1 MIAGRPRAR
10 ARPAPGGAG
19 RVSLR
24 TAPRVHGGVGESVRR
39 IDAIPKV
46 KGAFSFGSDLWAEGM
61 LWGHT
66 VRSPHPHARIRS
78 IDIAAALSSPGVH
91 AVLLAGDVPGRKVF
105 GLEFADQPVLAAHR
119 VRYAG
124 EPVAILAAVD
134 PETARRAAD
143 RIIVAYD
150 VLPAVTDMERA
161 LQPDAP
167 RVHEFGNVLRHVR
180 IVHGDPEAPADVW
193 VEGYYETGMQ
203 DQAIL
208 GPEGGMAIPDE
219 EGGVDL
225 YVATQ
230 WLHVDRQQVAPC
242 LGLPHEKVRLHLAG
256 VGGAFGA
263 REDVS
268 MHIHACL
275 LALKTGRPVKMV
287 YGREESFFGH
297 VHRHPSRI
305 WMRHGASRD
314 GTLVCV
320 RARIV
325 LDGGAYASSSSAV
338 IGNASTFAT
347 GPYAVPNALIEGTCA
362 YTHNPPCG
370 AMRGFGAVQACVAY
384 EAQMDKLAKAL
395 GRRPVDLRL
404 QNALATG
411 SVLATGRALRGSA
424 PVREVIAQCAAI
436 PMPAVDGGARG
447 DCLRYPGGAGN
458 VSRGEALRRGVGF
471 AVGWKNLA
479 YSEGFDDSAEAR
491 VRLIA
496 TPGGAMAEVYT
507 AAAEVGQGIHTILG
521 QIVRTELGIDT
532 VVLHP
537 PDTRIG
543 SAGSSSASRQTM
555 MSGGA
560 VQLACAAVREAL
572 CARARRDL
580 EGEGAPLGG
589 SLRVEGGWIV
599 AGRTPVAPIQRFLD
613 EPIEAT
619 RVYHHRPTTPLDAR
633 GQGDPHV
640 AFAFAAQRAV
650 VEVDTELGLVRVVQI
665 ATAQDVGRALNPQ
678 SVFGQIEGGT
688 AQGLGFALM
697 EEILLQ
703 EGAIRNASFTDYLI
717 PTILDMPPVDA
728 TLVEE
733 PEPGVPFGAK
743 GVGEASTV
751 VSTAA
756 IVAALRNATGH
767 DLNRVP
773 VRPDDLIGLARPAAS
788 AGPPPSPEVP
798 GPAPIPKYH
807 GLAAGQQEIM
817 GA

>member
-1 MIAGRPRAR
+1 M
-10 ARPAPGGAG
+10 
-19 RVSLR
+19 SLR
-24 TAPRVHGGVGESVRR
+24 TAPRVHGAVGESPHR
-39 IDAIPKV
+39 IDAVPKV

-78 IDIAAALSSPGVH
+78 VDTSKALATAGVG
-91 AVLLAGDVPGRKVF
+91 AVLLADDVPGKKTF
-105 GLEFADQPVLAAHR
+105 GLEFADQPVLAWER

-134 PETARRAAD
+134 PETARRAAEG
-143 RIIVAYD
+143 VVVEYD
-150 VLPAVTDMERA
+150 VLPAVTDMEQA
-161 LQPDAP
+161 LDPAAP
-167 RVHEFGNVLRHVR
+167 RVHEFGNVLRHLR
-180 IVHGDPEAPADVW
+180 IAHGNPTAPAEVW
-193 VEGYYETGMQ
+193 VDGYYETGMQ
-203 DQAIL
+203 DQAML
-208 GPEGGMAIPDE
+208 GPEAGMAIPAAD
-219 EGGVDL
+219 GGVDL

-230 WLHVDRQQVAPC
+230 WLHVDRQQIAPC
-242 LGLPHEKVRLHLAG
+242 LGLPREKVRLHLAG

-275 LALKTGRPVKMV
+275 LALRTGRPVKMA

-305 WMRHGASRD
+305 WMRHGAARD

-320 RARIV
+320 RARIL

-347 GPYAVPNALIEGTCA
+347 GPYEVGNALIEGTCV

-370 AMRGFGAVQACVAY
+370 AMRGFGAVQVCFAY

-395 GRRPVDLRL
+395 GKPPVGLRL
-404 QNALATG
+404 QNALSTG
-411 SVLATGRALRGSA
+411 SVLATGQGLRGSA
-424 PVREVIAQCAAI
+424 PVREVIARCAAM
-436 PMPAVDGGARG
+436 PMPATGGGAPR
-447 DCLRYPGGAGN
+447 DRLRVPGGAGN

-491 VRLIA
+491 VRLVA
-496 TPGGAMAEVYT
+496 TPGGALVEVYT
-507 AAAEVGQGIHTILG
+507 AAAEVGQGLHTVLA
-521 QIVRTELGIDT
+521 QIVRTELGVKT
-532 VVLHP
+532 VVVHP
-537 PDTRIG
+537 PDTSVG
-543 SAGSSSASRQTM
+543 SAGSTSASRQTM

-560 VQLACAAVREAL
+560 VQRACAAIREAV
-572 CARARRDL
+572 CARARRHL
-580 EGEGAPLGG
+580 EGEGTPLRGEVR
-589 SLRVEGGWIV
+589 LEGGWV
-599 AGRTPVAPIQRFLD
+599 LAGDAPIAPVHRFLD
-613 EPIEAT
+613 GPIEAT
-619 RVYHHRPTTPLDAR
+619 RVYHHRPTTPLDAS

-640 AFAFAAQRAV
+640 AFAFAAHRAV

-688 AQGLGFALM
+688 AQALGLALM
-697 EEILLQ
+697 EEVRLDGGMIK
-703 EGAIRNASFTDYLI
+703 NASFTDYLI

-733 PEPGVPFGAK
+733 PEPGLPFGAK
-743 GVGEASTV
+743 GVGEPSTV

-756 IVAALRNATGH
+756 IVAALRDATGR

-773 VRPDDLIGLARPAAS
+773 VRPDDLIGLVPPAATG
-788 AGPPPSPEVP
+788 GPPPSPEVP
-798 GPAPIPKYH
+798 GPAPIPKYL
-807 GLAAGQQEIM
+807 GMEAGQQEIM
-817 GA
+817 GR